1 MTDVK
6 EGVIDRVKDHKNWI
20 RVFFMISYGIV
31 LFYVVVPVVAVVMV
45 AQILFMFSLGK
56 LNSNLTA
63 FGESL
68 VEYIQEIIGF
78 LFFKNNEKPFPFK
91 SFPNFSF
98 SINEKNDIDDNG
110 AKGVSK
116 KKKTA
121 KKKQTKRIAKAKTVK
136 KKISPEK
143 N

>member
-6 EGVIDRVKDHKNWI
+6 EGVIDRVKDYNNWL
-20 RVFFMISYGIV
+20 RVFFMLVYGLV
-31 LFYVVVPVVAVVMV
+31 LLYAVVPVTFVVMV
-45 AQILFMFSLGK
+45 AQLWFMFSLGT

-78 LFFKNNEKPFPFK
+78 LFFKNDEKPFPFK
-91 SFPNFSF
+91 SYPNFSL

-110 AKGVSK
+110 AKGAPK
-116 KKKTA
+116 KKKIA
-121 KKKQTKRIAKAKTVK
+121 KKKQTKKITKAKTAK
-136 KKISPEK
+136 KKISPVK

>member
-6 EGVIDRVKDHKNWI
+6 EGVIDRVKDYNNWL
-20 RVFFMISYGIV
+20 RVFFMLVYGLV
-31 LFYVVVPVVAVVMV
+31 LLYAVVPVTVVVMV
-45 AQILFMFSLGK
+45 AQLLFMFSLGT

-68 VEYIQEIIGF
+68 VEYIQEIMGF
-78 LFFKNNEKPFPFK
+78 LFFKNDDKPFPFK
-91 SFPNFSF
+91 SYPNFSL
-98 SINEKNDIDDNG
+98 SINEKSDIDDNG
-110 AKGVSK
+110 AKGAPK

-121 KKKQTKRIAKAKTVK
+121 NKKQTNKIAKAKTAK
-136 KKISPEK
+136 KKISPVK

>member
-31 LFYVVVPVVAVVMV
+31 LLYVVVPVVAVVMV

-78 LFFKNNEKPFPFK
+78 LFFKNDEKPFPFK
-91 SFPNFSF
+91 SYPNFSL

-110 AKGVSK
+110 AKGAPK
-116 KKKTA
+116 KKKTVKKKQTKKIAKAKTA
-121 KKKQTKRIAKAKTVK
+121 KKKIPPVK
-136 KKISPEK
+136 